1 MRCGGP
7 ALTAFFLFEI
17 RPHWPSAATDYPAL
31 EKVLSGRCRWFPA
44 PLVRNLLLSADTLPR
59 EKARLSPLPT
69 QSVHILRLFT
79 FFAPLDR
86 GPIPARG
93 VLAAHTTFAET
104 PLPVLGSKA
113 DMTRCGSPLSRPLF
127 YVRL

>member
-1 MRCGGP
+1 MRTCSRPNTGARSLRIPFTAICQRCVCGGP

-44 PLVRNLLLSADTLPR
+44 PLARNLLLSADTLPH

-86 GPIPARG
+86 GPILARG
-93 VLAAHTTFAET
+93 R
-104 PLPVLGSKA
+104 G
-113 DMTRCGSPLSRPLF
+113 C
-127 YVRL
+127 